1 MTPTDELAVAVEQA
15 QAGDGRGFE
24 ALFGAFGGQIA
35 GFLRARNVSD
45 PEAVTNDVFVRAFR
59 AIHTFRGDS
68 ARFRVWL
75 FTIAR
80 HAAID
85 DARRRRRRVEEV
97 PLDGVPEAVGG
108 DVEDDAATHLA
119 GERVTALL
127 QRLSPDQRDVLV
139 LRIVA
144 DLSVDETAAVLG
156 KSYEGVKALQRRG
169 LASLRRHISDP
180 ALSDRL
186 AVPR

>member
-1 MTPTDELAVAVEQA
+1 MAPPDELAVALERA

-24 ALFGAFGGQIA
+24 ALFAGFGGAIA

-45 PEAVTNDVFVRAFR
+45 PDGIANDVFLRAFR
-59 AIHTFRGDS
+59 AIHTFRGDPG
-68 ARFRVWL
+68 RFRVWL

-85 DARRRRRRVEEV
+85 DARRRRRRVDEV
-97 PLDGVPEAVGG
+97 SLEGVPEPTGG
-108 DVEDDAATHLA
+108 DVEAEAVAQLDRDQMA
-119 GERVTALL
+119 ALL
-127 QRLSPDQRDVLV
+127 QGLSPDQRDVLV

-169 LASLRRHISDP
+169 LAALRRELSDP
-180 ALSDRL
+180 LG
-186 AVPR
+186 VPR